1 MNNPTRTSP
10 GNAQALN
17 VDRNRQAFIIALFST
32 VGSAYLFLF
41 GFSAL
46 TRGDYV
52 LGGLLVCSA
61 LVGISNYLLF
71 RRLHNY
77 RSAAGVVIAIM
88 AVTCL
93 YVLVTG
99 GVNGTGPLW
108 SYIAIPLI
116 LFMYGPR
123 LGGTL
128 LGLYFLAMGVVLL
141 IPDNPLLQAEYAP
154 DFTTRFLA
162 SFLAVSIMSYVHEY
176 SRFKANLAMQS
187 LRQAMEREART
198 DTLTGL
204 PNRRAMYEQ
213 LQQELARA
221 RRMHHPWCLLL
232 CDLDD
237 FKQLNDTHGHLTGDA
252 VLKETGRILRQCLR
266 ASDFSARWGG
276 EEFLVLLPETDL
288 REAET
293 AAEKIRDQISRIRI
307 DGVERSFTIS
317 IGVYQA
323 DSRGGLDDQLR
334 QADRRL
340 YAAKRSG
347 KNRVVS
353 VEPA

>member
-1 MNNPTRTSP
+1 MSRHNLSSP
-10 GNAQALN
+10 GATQALN
-17 VDRNRQAFIIALFST
+17 VDRERQAFIITLFST
-32 VGSAYLFLF
+32 VGSGTMFLF
-41 GFSAL
+41 GVADL
-46 TRGDYV
+46 ARGEYV
-52 LGGLLVCSA
+52 LGGLLIGLAV
-61 LVGISNYLLF
+61 LGIGNYLLF
-71 RRLHNY
+71 RRLQNP
-77 RSAAGVVIAIM
+77 RSAAGVVITIM
-88 AVTCL
+88 AVTCIYL
-93 YVLVTG
+93 LITG

-108 SYIAIPLI
+108 SYAAIPMI
-116 LFMYGPR
+116 LFTYGPR
-123 LGGTL
+123 LG
-128 LGLYFLAMGVVLL
+128 LGLLVLYYLITVVLL
-141 IPDNPLLQAEYAP
+141 LLPGTPLLLTHYDS
-154 DFTTRFLA
+154 DFTIRFLA
-162 SFLAVSIMSYVHEY
+162 SFLTVSIMAYVHEY
-176 SRFKANLAMQS
+176 SRYKANLAMLS
-187 LRQAMEREART
+187 LRQSMEREART

-221 RRMHHPWCLLL
+221 RRTHHPWCLLL

-288 REAET
+288 HEAGKV
-293 AAEKIRDQISRIRI
+293 AEKIRDQISRIRI

-317 IGVYQA
+317 IGVHQA
-323 DSRGGLDDQLR
+323 DAGGGLDDQLR
-334 QADRRL
+334 QADRLL

-353 VEPA
+353 AEPA

>member
-1 MNNPTRTSP
+1 MHNRNSTSP
-10 GNAQALN
+10 GTAQAQN

-32 VGSAYLFLF
+32 VGSAYLFMF

-46 TRGDYV
+46 TRGDRV

-61 LVGISNYLLF
+61 LAGISNYLLF
-71 RRLHNY
+71 RQLHNY

-88 AVTCL
+88 TITCL
-93 YVLVTG
+93 YLLVTG

-123 LGGTL
+123 LGGGL
-128 LGLYFLAMGVVLL
+128 LGAYFLVMVALLL
-141 IPDNPLLQAEYAP
+141 IPDNPLRLTTYET
-154 DFTTRFLA
+154 DFISRFLA

-237 FKQLNDTHGHLTGDA
+237 FKQINDSHGHQVGDA
-252 VLKETGRILRQCLR
+252 VLKETGGILRHCLR

-288 REAET
+288 HEAE
-293 AAEKIRDQISRIRI
+293 AVAEKIRDRISHIRI
-307 DGVERSFTIS
+307 DGIDRRFTIS

-353 VEPA
+353 TEPA

>member
-1 MNNPTRTSP
+1 MNNPNHPSP
-10 GNAQALN
+10 GTARALN

-46 TRGDYV
+46 TRGEPV
-52 LGGLLVCSA
+52 LGGLLTASA
-61 LVGISNYLLF
+61 LAGIGNYLLF

-77 RSAAGVVIAIM
+77 RSAAGVVITIM

-93 YVLVTG
+93 YLQITG
-99 GVNGTGPLW
+99 GVGGTGPLW

-123 LGGTL
+123 LGGVV
-128 LGLYFLAMGVVLL
+128 LGLFFLLTAVLL
-141 IPDNPLLQAEYAP
+141 VPDNPLLLTRYES

-162 SFLAVSIMSYVHEY
+162 SFLAVSIMAYVHEY
-176 SRFKANLAMQS
+176 SRFRANQTMLS
-187 LRQAMEREART
+187 LRQSMEREART
-198 DTLTGL
+198 DALTGL

-221 RRMHHPWCLLL
+221 RRTHHPWCLLL

-237 FKQLNDTHGHLTGDA
+237 FKQLNDTHGHLVGDE
-252 VLKETGRILRQCLR
+252 VLRETGRILRQCLR

-276 EEFLVLLPETDL
+276 EEFLVLLPETEL
-288 REAET
+288 HEAV
-293 AAEKIRDQISRIRI
+293 AVAEKIRDQVSRIRI
-307 DGVERSFTIS
+307 EALDQRCTIS
-317 IGVYQA
+317 IGVS
-323 DSRGGLDDQLR
+323 DNSPGDNLNEQLR
-334 QADRRL
+334 EADRRL
-340 YAAKRSG
+340 YEAKRAG
-347 KNRVVS
+347 KNRVAS
-353 VEPA
+353 VGSA

>member
-1 MNNPTRTSP
+1 MDKQNSTSP
-10 GNAQALN
+10 GTAQALN

-32 VGSAYLFLF
+32 VGSAYLFMF

-46 TRGDYV
+46 SRGDYI

-61 LVGISNYLLF
+61 LAGISNYLLF
-71 RRLHNY
+71 RQLHNY

-93 YVLVTG
+93 YLLVTG

-123 LGGTL
+123 LGGGL
-128 LGLYFLAMGVVLL
+128 LGAYFLVMAALLL
-141 IPDNPLLQAEYAP
+141 IPANPLLQTEYAP

-221 RRMHHPWCLLL
+221 RRMRHPWCLLL

-237 FKQLNDTHGHLTGDA
+237 FKQINDSHGHQVGDA
-252 VLKETGRILRQCLR
+252 ALKETGRILRHCLR

-288 REAET
+288 HEAE
-293 AAEKIRDQISRIRI
+293 AVAEKIRDQISRIRI

-317 IGVYQA
+317 IGGYQA

-353 VEPA
+353 TEPA